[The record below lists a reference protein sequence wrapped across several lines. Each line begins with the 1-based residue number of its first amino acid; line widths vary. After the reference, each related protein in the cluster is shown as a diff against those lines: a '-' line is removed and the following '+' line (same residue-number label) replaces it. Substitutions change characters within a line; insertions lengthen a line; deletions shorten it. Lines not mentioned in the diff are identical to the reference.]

1 MKILR
6 QIKQRISEKL
16 GVCPFCMRA
25 SALGSLASWAIVV
38 GARLMHVERIPAG
51 PLLLALLVIVA
62 WCFTLLICA
71 HLVAYMVR
79 VARDVRA
86 CEHRHTAPDVA
97 SPATAL
103 DRSTLSR
110 REFMRVVL
118 GAGAYAATI
127 AVLGTVPTFGQA
139 QPCTATIEPT
149 FPDNIA
155 AGAGANDGEA
165 TGNLRQGA
173 VLVCDA
179 LCDER
184 TCAGGSRC
192 LQKGPPV
199 LTQPKCQAAGGQR
212 HCSAS
217 IKRCSCGCTPCAG
230 SHEPAFPMSGYGIG
244 ANQGTAGAAAEADAK
259 QLCDNFCNRFK
270 NCQPLE
276 CVRDSDPQL
285 GERKV
290 YHIQNIVHVKI
301 RIKRCKCKCA

>member
-1 MKILR
+1 MKTFQ
-6 QIKQRISEKL
+6 QIKQLVSEKL

-25 SALGSLASWAIVV
+25 SALGSLASWAIYV
-38 GARLMHVERIPAG
+38 GARLTHLDRMPAG
-51 PLLLALLVIVA
+51 PLLLALLVVVA
-62 WCFTLLICA
+62 SCFTLLICA

-79 VARDVRA
+79 TARDIRA
-86 CEHRHTAPDVA
+86 FEHRPAAQEVT
-97 SPATAL
+97 SPATTL

-110 REFMRVVL
+110 REFVRVVL
-118 GAGAYAATI
+118 GAGAYAAAI

-155 AGAGANDGEA
+155 AGAGAEA
-165 TGNLRQGA
+165 ATDLAQGA

-199 LTQPKCQAAGGQR
+199 ITQPKCQGAGAQR
-212 HCSAS
+212 FCSAS

-230 SHEPAFPMSGYGIG
+230 THEPAFPMSGYGIG
-244 ANQGTAGAAAEADAK
+244 ANQGTAGPAAEADAK
-259 QLCDNFCNRFK
+259 RLCDNFCNRFK

-290 YHIQNIVHVKI
+290 YHIQNVVHVKI